1 MQPFEQLLVWQKA
14 HAVAVALFQ
23 ASTPWREFEL
33 RAQLRRC
40 AMSVAANIAEGAGT
54 DSAGL
59 FARYLSHAQASAS
72 ELRYHL
78 RLAHDVG
85 LMTTTDHSEFDTRV
99 QEVRR
104 MLHGLTLRIRQRA
117 ALGNAKRAPN

>member
-14 HAVAVALFQ
+14 HAVAVALFH

-40 AMSVAANIAEGAGT
+40 AASVPANIAEGEGT
-54 DSAGL
+54 DSSGL

-78 RLAHDVG
+78 RYAHDVG
-85 LMTTTDHSEFDTRV
+85 LMSATDFAEFDARV
-99 QEVRR
+99 QEVRG

-117 ALGNAKRAPN
+117 KP

>member
-14 HAVAVALFQ
+14 HAVAVALFH

-40 AMSVAANIAEGAGT
+40 AASVPANIAEGAGT
-54 DSAGL
+54 DSPGL

-78 RLAHDVG
+78 RYAHDVG
-85 LMTTTDHSEFDTRV
+85 MIDATEFSGYDTRV

-104 MLHGLTLRIRQRA
+104 MLHALTLRIRQRA
-117 ALGNAKRAPN
+117 KP

>member
-14 HAVAVALFQ
+14 HEVAVALFH
-23 ASTPWREFEL
+23 ASAPWREFEL

-40 AMSVAANIAEGAGT
+40 AASVPANIAEGAGT
-54 DSAGL
+54 DSPGL

-78 RLAHDVG
+78 RYAHDVG
-85 LMTTTDHSEFDTRV
+85 VIDAPEFTRFDTQV
-99 QEVRR
+99 QLVRR
-104 MLHGLTLRIRQRA
+104 MLHALTARIRQRA
-117 ALGNAKRAPN
+117 KP